1 MDDPTSYWGGPQAK
15 LQCLGR
21 GTVFHPLTEWNHEKT
36 QSLFEVSEE
45 FSGVQ
50 AVVESLDML
59 NALHKDIL
67 EVEIA
72 KNSMDEFVVANKF
85 LSIIQNPSL
94 RQATECNSS
103 SKVLIAVD
111 SLQESLVHAIQTMIK
126 PRLAALIQS
135 SKSEKEKLEAIQ
147 KIGDLPRLPDE
158 LKPLIPTLKLLVSK
172 PSIPE
177 LKEEMKENEMVEAL
191 KFYQKVYAADLS
203 LMKDLSN
210 ESNDGGY
217 PPAALGDFG
226 TKFEETFKKHVEKWS
241 DDITEVTAQVN
252 ALRQAQAIV

>member
-21 GTVFHPLTEWNHEKT
+21 GTVFHQLTAANEEKT
-36 QSLFEVSEE
+36 KQFFEVSEE
-45 FSGVQ
+45 FSGVK
-50 AVVESLDML
+50 ALVESLDML

-111 SLQESLVHAIQTMIK
+111 SLQESLVHAIQTMSK

-135 SKSEKEKLEAIQ
+135 SKSEKEKLEVI
-147 KIGDLPRLPDE
+147 KDIGNLPHE
-158 LKPLIPTLKLLVSK
+158 FKMLIPTVKLLVSQ
-172 PSIPE
+172 PHIPE
-177 LKEEMKENEMVEAL
+177 LKEEMRENEMVEAL
-191 KFYQKVYAADLS
+191 KFYQTVYAADLS
-203 LMKDLSN
+203 VMKELSN
-210 ESNDGGY
+210 VSTDDGY
-217 PPAALGDFG
+217 PHAGLGDFA